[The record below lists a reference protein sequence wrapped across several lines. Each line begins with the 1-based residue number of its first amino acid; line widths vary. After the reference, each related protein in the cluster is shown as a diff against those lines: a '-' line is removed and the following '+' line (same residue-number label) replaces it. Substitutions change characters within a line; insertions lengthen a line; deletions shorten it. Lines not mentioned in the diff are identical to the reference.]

1 MQISQLMTVFLYNCK
16 DFFDKDA
23 LLSFEESFYE
33 LVVYINENYISILKV
48 YQLQS
53 GNSNFI
59 KTSMYNW
66 MTHIRIL
73 ESKDWPLS
81 FRIIIHR
88 VSLLSFCLS
97 LSRSL
102 FGKMLDPRMRTKK
115 NSSLLTFVTGFI
127 RINWPVLNWRKTRPR
142 HWFDF

>member
-73 ESKDWPLS
+73 ESKD
-81 FRIIIHR
+81 
-88 VSLLSFCLS
+88 
-97 LSRSL
+97 
-102 FGKMLDPRMRTKK
+102 
-115 NSSLLTFVTGFI
+115 
-127 RINWPVLNWRKTRPR
+127 
-142 HWFDF
+142 